1 MSLTKIAAVAALFAF
16 GVTAADAA
24 SYVTTVG
31 YGVSNPNGDKAVIEW
46 STGVATGDVVA
57 GDLTDLKFS
66 LFAGA
71 SLLYADHAI
80 ISGELQ
86 SIGGVARTISTFYF
100 DFSLTSFAS
109 NPSAALRYF
118 SNDEDSVQSN
128 AKGVTYGLAGHGLA
142 LIANDDYMQ
151 ISKYS
156 DGSRQAS
163 SSVLGDVTLEST
175 VVTSEVP
182 LPAGV
187 LLLPAAL
194 AGLGLVRRRRAA

>member
-1 MSLTKIAAVAALFAF
+1 V
-16 GVTAADAA
+16 
-24 SYVTTVG
+24 
-31 YGVSNPNGDKAVIEW
+31 VIEW